1 MGKYILK
8 RLAIGILTLFI
19 LATLIFFLM
28 HAIPGS
34 PFGADNKNLTA
45 EQYAAMEA
53 KYNLDKPLLQQYGT
67 YMINVLHMDFGESIS
82 KKGELVLDIIAK
94 RAPVTAKLGAC
105 AFVISVTVGIKLGIV
120 GALTKKKWLN
130 GLITFLSYKNFNA
143 SGLTL

>member
-1 MGKYILK
+1 MGKCILK

-19 LATLIFFLM
+19 LATLTFFLM

-45 EQYAAMEA
+45 EQYEAMEA

-82 KKGELVLDIIAK
+82 KKGELVLQ
-94 RAPVTAKLGAC
+94 C
-105 AFVISVTVGIKLGIV
+105 H
-120 GALTKKKWLN
+120 
-130 GLITFLSYKNFNA
+130 
-143 SGLTL
+143 